1 MDFTPTN
8 RKLILTY
15 NGFRVYNVVSVVIS
29 GDGWLDIPRITLII
43 YKSGASYDFLLK
55 LSI

>member
-15 NGFRVYNVVSVVIS
+15 NGFQVYNVVSVVIS
-29 GDGWLDIPRITLII
+29 GDRWLDIPRITMITN
-43 YKSGASYDFLLK
+43 KSGVSCDFLL
-55 LSI
+55 I